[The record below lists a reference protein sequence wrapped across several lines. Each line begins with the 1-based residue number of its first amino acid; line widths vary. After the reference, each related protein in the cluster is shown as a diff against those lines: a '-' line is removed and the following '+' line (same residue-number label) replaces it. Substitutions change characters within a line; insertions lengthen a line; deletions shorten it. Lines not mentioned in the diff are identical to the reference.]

1 MSEKID
7 PVELIEF
14 KYPKAGTKLR
24 LPRIVWNDSEQGLID
39 LLREEFSKFGLLYQ
53 VEGIDGHAK

>member
-53 VEGIDGHAK
+53 VARN